1 MMRALLSVFGAA
13 LFACIAGV
21 STPTH
26 AADIKVLT
34 AGAMKSVVLALQ
46 PGFEAQTGHKL
57 TIDNGT
63 AGDLARRIAAG
74 EAFDVAIITP
84 AVVADLIKQAKIVTG
99 TDGNIAA
106 VGIGVAV
113 KEGAAKPAIA
123 TVDEFKQTLLAARAV
138 AYIDPKAGG
147 SSGIYLDKLLEKL
160 GIADAVRAKAKLKA
174 GGYVAELVVSGEA
187 DLAIHQISEIL
198 PVKGVTLV
206 GPLPAEIQ
214 NYTIYT
220 SGIGAAARDIEA
232 ARAFAAYLSGPAT
245 DAVLAARGLTR
256 PPK

>member
-1 MMRALLSVFGAA
+1 MRELLSVFGAA
-13 LFACIAGV
+13 LLACIASV
-21 STPTH
+21 STPAH

-34 AGAMKSVVLALQ
+34 AGAMRSVIVALQ
-46 PGFEAQTGHKL
+46 PGFEAQSGHKL

-63 AGDLARRIAAG
+63 AGDLARRIGGG
-74 EAFDVAIITP
+74 EAFDIAIITP
-84 AVVADLIKQAKIVTG
+84 AVVADLIKQAKLVAG
-99 TDGNIAA
+99 TDVNIAA

-113 KEGAAKPAIA
+113 KEGAAIPSIR
-123 TVDEFKQTLLAARAV
+123 TVDEFRQALLAARAV

-147 SSGIYLDKLLEKL
+147 SSGIYFDKLLEKL
-160 GIADAVRAKAKLKA
+160 GIADAIRAKAKLKS
-174 GGYVAELVVSGEA
+174 GGYVAELVANGDA

-220 SGIGAAARDIEA
+220 AGIGAGALDPNAAK
-232 ARAFAAYLSGPAT
+232 AFAVFLAGPAA
-245 DAVLAARGLTR
+245 DAVLISRGLTR
-256 PPK
+256 APK

>member
-1 MMRALLSVFGAA
+1 MIRGVLALCCVAA
-13 LFACIAGV
+13 VGWSATGSAD
-21 STPTH
+21 

-63 AGDLARRIAAG
+63 AGDLSRRIGGG
-74 EAFDVAIITP
+74 EAFDVGIITP
-84 AVVADLIKQAKIVTG
+84 AVVADLIKQGKIAAGTG
-99 TDGNIAA
+99 ANIAT

-123 TVDEFKQTLLAARAV
+123 TVDEFKRALLAARAV

-147 SSGIYLDKLLEKL
+147 SSGIYFDKLLDTL
-160 GIADAVRAKAKLKA
+160 GIADAVRSKAMLKS
-174 GGYVAELVVSGEA
+174 GGYVAELVASGEA

-198 PVKGVTLV
+198 PVKGAVLV

-214 NYTIYT
+214 SFTIYT
-220 SGIGAAARDIEA
+220 TGIGAAAREVGA
-232 ARAFAAYLSGPAT
+232 AKAFAAYLASPAAD
-245 DAVLAARGLTR
+245 DALMARGMTR
-256 PPK
+256 AQK